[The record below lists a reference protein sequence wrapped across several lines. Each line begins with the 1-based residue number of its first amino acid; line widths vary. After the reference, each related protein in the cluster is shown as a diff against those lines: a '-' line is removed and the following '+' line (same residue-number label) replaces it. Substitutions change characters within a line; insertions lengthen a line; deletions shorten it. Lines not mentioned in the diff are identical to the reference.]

1 MLPNSIINA
10 LVFFGLQSIGKIPAM
25 INFTQGKSQILSCVK
40 TAEISTIITAKKM
53 IEMLQLEELIK
64 TLEENGVKI
73 IYLEEFQSKINLIT
87 KLSAFLNYLLKKVPQ
102 INYNDPCTILF
113 TSGSEGIPKAVL
125 LSHENLQANR
135 FQISSLF
142 SFTSQ
147 DILFNALPMF
157 HSFGLGIG
165 TILPLLS
172 GIKVFF
178 YPSPVHYKIVP
189 ELVYDS
195 NSTILCGTDTFFNG
209 YAKQANPYDFY
220 NIKYAI
226 VGAEKLKDSTYY
238 QWLERFGV
246 RVLEGYG
253 VTEASPVISV
263 NTPMHQKRGSVGRLL
278 PDIEYKLE
286 AVPGIEKGGR
296 LWIKS
301 KNIMLGYLKDG
312 KITQPEGGWYDT
324 GDIVDID
331 ENKFIT
337 ILGRAKRFAK
347 IAGEM
352 VSLTAVEEIINSY
365 IKDFSN
371 AVISIPDEK
380 KGEQLVLVTEK
391 ENVDT
396 KDILNYFKEKL
407 YSELWVPKKII
418 TVDKL
423 PLLGTGKIDYIKVKE
438 IVENQ

>member
-1 MLPNSIINA
+1 M
-10 LVFFGLQSIGKIPAM
+10 
-25 INFTQGKSQILSCVK
+25 
-40 TAEISTIITAKKM
+40 
-53 IEMLQLEELIK
+53 
-64 TLEENGVKI
+64 
-73 IYLEEFQSKINLIT
+73 
-87 KLSAFLNYLLKKVPQ
+87 
-102 INYNDPCTILF
+102 
-113 TSGSEGIPKAVL
+113 
-125 LSHENLQANR
+125 
-135 FQISSLF
+135 SSLF

-147 DILFNALPMF
+147 DIMFNALPMF
-157 HSFGLGIG
+157 HSFGLGVG

-195 NSTILCGTDTFFNG
+195 NATILCGTDTFFNG

-220 NIKYAI
+220 NIKYAM

-238 QWLERFGV
+238 QWMERFGV

-253 VTEASPVISV
+253 VTEASPVIAV
-263 NTPMHQKRGSVGRLL
+263 NTPMYQKRGSVGRLL

-286 AVPGIEKGGR
+286 SVPGIEKGGR
-296 LWIKS
+296 LWIKG

-312 KITQPEGGWYDT
+312 KIVQPEDGWYDT

-331 ENKFIT
+331 ENKFVT

-352 VSLTAVEEIINSY
+352 VSLTAVEEIINDY
-365 IKDFSN
+365 IKDFPS
-371 AVISIPDEK
+371 VVTSIPDEK

-391 ENVDT
+391 DNINSKEM
-396 KDILNYFKEKL
+396 LNYFKEKL
-407 YSELWVPKKII
+407 YSELWVPKKIV

-423 PLLGTGKIDYIKVKE
+423 PLLGTGKIDYVKVKKIAE
-438 IVENQ
+438 KQ

>member
-25 INFTQGKSQILSCVK
+25 INFTQGKSQILSCIK

-246 RVLEGYG
+246 RVLEG
-253 VTEASPVISV
+253 
-263 NTPMHQKRGSVGRLL
+263 
-278 PDIEYKLE
+278 
-286 AVPGIEKGGR
+286 
-296 LWIKS
+296 
-301 KNIMLGYLKDG
+301 
-312 KITQPEGGWYDT
+312 
-324 GDIVDID
+324 
-331 ENKFIT
+331 
-337 ILGRAKRFAK
+337 
-347 IAGEM
+347 
-352 VSLTAVEEIINSY
+352 
-365 IKDFSN
+365 
-371 AVISIPDEK
+371 
-380 KGEQLVLVTEK
+380 
-391 ENVDT
+391 
-396 KDILNYFKEKL
+396 
-407 YSELWVPKKII
+407 
-418 TVDKL
+418 
-423 PLLGTGKIDYIKVKE
+423 
-438 IVENQ
+438 